1 MTGFIRLGFAAL
13 LVFLFNLQAV
23 ASPDS
28 EKFVEENAVR
38 VLASLGDET
47 LTVEDRKAKFQEYMN
62 EFSDQR
68 RIAYFVI
75 GKYARQFSREDL
87 SRYRRAFTEF
97 SLASYEANFDNYRG
111 GTIAILGSQE
121 TSSGKYSIVNST
133 VTAPS
138 GDELNVRWRL
148 LIKDDSYKVVDVGL
162 NLNGNLLWLAGEQR
176 AQFLALLDRN
186 QGSANALIAKL
197 EELTADLQAKV
208 S

>member
-87 SRYRRAFTEF
+87 FRYRRAFTEF

-148 LIKDDSYKVVDVGL
+148 LIKDDNYKVVDVGL